1 MTFISDL
8 YILNFLPEVNE
19 KGEGTLC
26 DAYLTYFAC
35 N

>member
-1 MTFISDL
+1 MTFI
-8 YILNFLPEVNE
+8 FLIFFPEVNE